1 MKYERVLAKEAK
13 SFDKQIINRI
23 KLGFVPDLDTKKVVR
38 GFYNNI
44 WRDSEL
50 VKIHWGKIISKITE
64 ICLKNKKKVLEIG
77 CGSGFLS
84 LHLARKK
91 LDVLGIDVSSRTI
104 HYANKFKLKNKK
116 KIRLEY
122 LCQDA
127 LKIKKLKKKF
137 DTIIFFRYLH
147 HFKNYKKLL
156 IICYSLLNKSG
167 KLVIYEPFRKNFDF
181 NSATYV
187 FVVRNLLKNWS
198 GKKNIYKLNNFEK
211 ELQDIIKEYKYEKS
225 KKKNIQSILDNSVDD
240 INKVKFALKKFKKV
254 KTIGIDAISDKVI
267 GGIRGRDSL
276 KIAKFIKEFDHFLV
290 LKKIINPTNFFI
302 TASKN

>member
-137 DTIIFFRYLH
+137 DTIIFFR
-147 HFKNYKKLL
+147 
-156 IICYSLLNKSG
+156 
-167 KLVIYEPFRKNFDF
+167 
-181 NSATYV
+181 
-187 FVVRNLLKNWS
+187 
-198 GKKNIYKLNNFEK
+198 
-211 ELQDIIKEYKYEKS
+211 
-225 KKKNIQSILDNSVDD
+225 
-240 INKVKFALKKFKKV
+240 
-254 KTIGIDAISDKVI
+254 
-267 GGIRGRDSL
+267 
-276 KIAKFIKEFDHFLV
+276 
-290 LKKIINPTNFFI
+290 
-302 TASKN
+302 